1 MKLGIIGAMEQ
12 EVKTLQAAMD
22 APTVTRAAGMTFY
35 EGTLRGTPAVVV
47 QCGVGKV
54 NAALCVQC
62 LCDRF
67 AVTHLVNTGIAGA
80 LSPALRIGDIVVS
93 TDAVQHD
100 VDVTVFGYAPGQV
113 PGQAPS
119 FPADETLSQL
129 ALEASRTVDPSR
141 QAIPGR
147 VVSGDQF
154 ICSREVK
161 TRLVEQFHGD
171 CAEMEG
177 AAIAQGAVRNGLPF
191 VILRA
196 ISDQADGAA
205 EVDYPTFEAAAAAH
219 CARVAEA
226 LAEALAHS

>member
-12 EVKTLQAAMD
+12 EVKTLQAAME
-22 APTVTRAAGMTFY
+22 APAVTRAAGMTFY
-35 EGTLRGTPAVVV
+35 EGTLRGIPAVVV

-80 LSPALRIGDIVVS
+80 LHPKLRIGDILIS
-93 TDAVQHD
+93 ADAVQHD

-113 PGQAPS
+113 PGQEPA
-119 FPADETLSQL
+119 FRADEALASL
-129 ALEASRTVDPSR
+129 ALEASRAVDPSR
-141 QAIPGR
+141 QALLGR

-154 ICSREVK
+154 ICSRDVK
-161 TRLVEQFHGD
+161 DRLVASFQGD

-196 ISDQADGAA
+196 ISDQADGMA

-219 CARVAEA
+219 CAKVVEA
-226 LAEALAHS
+226 LAEALARG

>member
-12 EVKTLQAAMD
+12 EVKTLWAAMEQ
-22 APTVTRAAGMTFY
+22 PVVTTVAGMTFHA
-35 EGTLRGTPAVVV
+35 GILRGTPAVVV
-47 QCGVGKV
+47 QSGVGKV

-67 AVTHLVNTGIAGA
+67 AVTHLLNTGIAGA
-80 LSPALRIGDIVVS
+80 LNPALRIGDLLIS

-100 VDVTVFGYAPGQV
+100 VDVTNFGYAPGQV

-119 FPADETLSQL
+119 FYADERL
-129 ALEASRTVDPSR
+129 ADLARQASEAVDPSR
-141 QAIPGR
+141 RVLRGR

-154 ICSREVK
+154 ICSKAVK
-161 TRLVEQFHGD
+161 DRLVAQFHGD

-196 ISDQADGAA
+196 ISDQADDSAQ
-205 EVDYPTFEAAAAAH
+205 VDYPTFEAAAAAH
-219 CARVAEA
+219 CAKVVEA
-226 LAEALAHS
+226 LAERLAL

>member
-12 EVKTLQAAMD
+12 EVKTLWAAMEQ
-22 APTVTRAAGMTFY
+22 PVVTTVAGMTFQ
-35 EGTLRGTPAVVV
+35 EGILRGTPAVVV
-47 QCGVGKV
+47 QSGVGKV

-67 AVTHLVNTGIAGA
+67 AVTHLLNTGIAGA
-80 LSPALRIGDIVVS
+80 LNPALRIGDLLIS

-100 VDVTVFGYAPGQV
+100 MDVTVFGYAPGQV
-113 PGQAPS
+113 PGQALS
-119 FPADETLSQL
+119 FPADEELAQL
-129 ALEASRTVDPSR
+129 AQKASETVDPSR
-141 QAIPGR
+141 RVLRGR

-154 ICSREVK
+154 ICSKAVK
-161 TRLVEQFHGD
+161 DRLIQVFHGD

-191 VILRA
+191 VIIRA

-219 CARVAEA
+219 CARVVEA
-226 LAEALAHS
+226 LAAQLAAQ

>member
-12 EVKTLQAAMD
+12 EVKTLWAAMEQ
-22 APTVTRAAGMTFY
+22 PVVTTVAGMTFQ
-35 EGTLRGTPAVVV
+35 EGILRGTPAVVV
-47 QCGVGKV
+47 QSGVGKV

-67 AVTHLVNTGIAGA
+67 AVTHLLNTGIAGA
-80 LSPALRIGDIVVS
+80 LNPALRIGDLLIS

-100 VDVTVFGYAPGQV
+100 MDVTVFGYAPGQV
-113 PGQAPS
+113 PGQALS
-119 FPADETLSQL
+119 FPADEALAQL
-129 ALEASRTVDPSR
+129 ARKASETVDPSR
-141 QAIPGR
+141 RVLRGR

-154 ICSREVK
+154 ICSKAVK
-161 TRLVEQFHGD
+161 DRLIQVFQGD

-191 VILRA
+191 VIIRA

-219 CARVAEA
+219 CARVVEA
-226 LAEALAHS
+226 LAAQLAAQ

>member
-12 EVKTLQAAMD
+12 EVKTLWAAMEQ
-22 APTVTRAAGMTFY
+22 PVVTTIAGMTFY
-35 EGTLRGTPAVVV
+35 EGALRGTPAVVV

-67 AVTHLVNTGIAGA
+67 GITHLLNTGIAGA
-80 LSPALRIGDIVVS
+80 LNPALRIGDLLVS

-113 PGQAPS
+113 PGQASS
-119 FPADETLSQL
+119 FQADEEL
-129 ALEASRTVDPSR
+129 ADLARQASETVDASRRVLR
-141 QAIPGR
+141 GR

-154 ICSREVK
+154 ICSKAVK
-161 TRLVEQFHGD
+161 DRLVEQFHGD

-191 VILRA
+191 VIIRA
-196 ISDQADGAA
+196 ISDQADGSA
-205 EVDYPTFEAAAAAH
+205 EVDYPAFEHAAAAH
-219 CARVAEA
+219 CAQVVEA
-226 LAEALAHS
+226 LAERLAPQ

>member
-12 EVKTLQAAMD
+12 EVQTLWTAMEQP
-22 APTVTRAAGMTFY
+22 AVTTVAGMTFY
-35 EGTLRGTPAVVV
+35 EGILRGTSAVVV
-47 QCGVGKV
+47 QSGVGKV

-80 LSPALRIGDIVVS
+80 LSPALRIGDILVS

-119 FPADETLSQL
+119 FRADEALARL
-129 ALEASRTVDPSR
+129 ALEASRTVDSSR
-141 QAIPGR
+141 QAILGR

>member
-12 EVKTLQAAMD
+12 EVKTLWAAMEQ
-22 APTVTRAAGMTFY
+22 PVVTTVAGMTFY
-35 EGTLRGTPAVVV
+35 AGILRGTPAVVV
-47 QCGVGKV
+47 QSGVGKV

-67 AVTHLVNTGIAGA
+67 AVTHLLNTGIAGA
-80 LSPALRIGDIVVS
+80 LNPALRIGDLLIS

-100 VDVTVFGYAPGQV
+100 VDVTNFGYAPGQV
-113 PGQAPS
+113 PGQEPS
-119 FPADETLSQL
+119 FYADERL
-129 ALEASRTVDPSR
+129 ADLARQASEAVDPSR
-141 QAIPGR
+141 RVLRGR

-154 ICSREVK
+154 ICSKAVK
-161 TRLVEQFHGD
+161 DRLVAQFHGD

-196 ISDQADGAA
+196 ISDQADDSAQ
-205 EVDYPTFEAAAAAH
+205 VDYPTFEAAAAAH
-219 CARVAEA
+219 CAKVVEA
-226 LAEALAHS
+226 LAERLAL

>member
-12 EVKTLQAAMD
+12 EVKTLWAAMEQ
-22 APTVTRAAGMTFY
+22 PTVTTRAGMTFY

-47 QCGVGKV
+47 QSGVGKV

-67 AVTHLVNTGIAGA
+67 AVTHLLNTGIAGA
-80 LSPALRIGDIVVS
+80 LNPALRIGDLLIS

-100 VDVTVFGYAPGQV
+100 MDVTVFGYAPGQV
-113 PGQAPS
+113 PGQALS
-119 FPADETLSQL
+119 LPADEAL
-129 ALEASRTVDPSR
+129 AQKAQKASETVDPSR
-141 QAIPGR
+141 RVLRGR

-154 ICSREVK
+154 ICSKAVK
-161 TRLVEQFHGD
+161 DRLIQVFHGD

-191 VILRA
+191 VIIRT

-219 CARVAEA
+219 CARVVEA
-226 LAEALAHS
+226 LAAQLSAQ

>member
-12 EVKTLQAAMD
+12 EVKTLWAAMEQ
-22 APTVTRAAGMTFY
+22 PVVTTVAGMTFQ
-35 EGTLRGTPAVVV
+35 EGILRGTPAVVV
-47 QCGVGKV
+47 QSGVGKV

-67 AVTHLVNTGIAGA
+67 AVTHLLNTGIAGA
-80 LSPALRIGDIVVS
+80 LNPALRIGDLLIS

-100 VDVTVFGYAPGQV
+100 MDVTVFGYAPGQV
-113 PGQAPS
+113 PGQELS
-119 FPADETLSQL
+119 FLADEELAQL
-129 ALEASRTVDPSR
+129 AQKASETVDPSR
-141 QAIPGR
+141 RVLRGR

-154 ICSREVK
+154 ICSKDVK
-161 TRLVEQFHGD
+161 DRLIQVFHGD

-191 VILRA
+191 VIIRT

-219 CARVAEA
+219 CARVVEA
-226 LAEALAHS
+226 LAAQLAAQ

>member
-12 EVKTLQAAMD
+12 EVQTLWTAMEQP
-22 APTVTRAAGMTFY
+22 AVTTVAGMTFY
-35 EGTLRGTPAVVV
+35 EGILRGTSAVVV
-47 QCGVGKV
+47 QSGVGKV

-67 AVTHLVNTGIAGA
+67 GVTHLLNTGIAGA
-80 LSPALRIGDIVVS
+80 LNPQLHIGDILVS
-93 TDAVQHD
+93 ADAVQHD

-119 FPADETLSQL
+119 FRADEALARL
-129 ALEASRTVDPSR
+129 ALEASRTVDSSR
-141 QAIPGR
+141 QAILGR

-154 ICSREVK
+154 ICSRAVK